1 MAPATQRNP
10 PTILVVDDNPATRYS
25 TSRVLRSA
33 GLTVIEASNGAE
45 ALARA
50 MDVPDLV
57 VLDINLPDIDG
68 FDVCRELRAS
78 PRTKRTPV
86 IYLSASFVDDIHK
99 VHAVDAGGD
108 GYLTHPVEPPV
119 LLATVHAFLRA
130 RRAEDARHTSEAQF
144 KTVFDVAP
152 NGIALLSTDW
162 LFLDV
167 NPAMCRLLG
176 RPRDAIVGSH
186 ISAFTPRGSAL
197 TDPFT
202 RDNPDT
208 GHAWV
213 GTMPMLNAAGQQ
225 IDLEWN
231 VSVYAVPG
239 IRLAIVNDITERKLV
254 EAERERLLESERLA
268 RAEAE
273 QANKLK
279 DDFLAAL
286 SHELRT
292 PLNTIVGWSRLLR
305 DRPVADDPEVR
316 AGIEAIERNA
326 RIQAQLIADLL
337 DISRITSG
345 KLQLDR
351 QWLSLAD
358 AVAAVVAGGAAAA
371 QAKDVEIALHVAEPI
386 DDVFWDPARLQ
397 QVVWNLVDN
406 AIKFSKPH
414 GVVRVGVAQ
423 SDDHIELAVCDDG
436 RGISPE
442 FLPHVFERFRQEE
455 SGSRRW
461 HGGLGLGL
469 SIVHQLVTGHGATVT
484 ATSEGEG
491 KGACFQVRIPRMQI
505 GDQHARERATAM
517 DDRPLRSVRV
527 LVVEDNE
534 DARALVRRILVDAG
548 ADVRDVADVESAL
561 AVLEAFQP
569 ALLVSDLGMP
579 LQSGYDLIRRV
590 RQAGWPASRLP
601 AIAVTAFTR
610 DEDRERASR
619 AGYQSHCA
627 KPLNVSRFLSEARAL
642 LQKAE

>member
-1 MAPATQRNP
+1 MAQAIQRNP
-10 PTILVVDDNPATRYS
+10 PAILVVDDNPATRYS

-33 GLTVIEASNGAE
+33 GLTVVEASNGVE

-50 MDVPDLV
+50 MDAPDLV

-78 PRTKRTPV
+78 PRTRRTPV

-152 NGIALLSTDW
+152 NGIALLSSDW

-186 ISAFTPRGSAL
+186 ISAFTPRGPAL
-197 TDPFT
+197 ADPFT
-202 RDNPDT
+202 RDNPDAS
-208 GHAWV
+208 HAWV

-351 QWLSLAD
+351 QWLRLAD
-358 AVAAVVAGGAAAA
+358 AVAAVVAGGEASA
-371 QAKDVEIALHVAEPI
+371 QAKDVEIALHVTEPI

-397 QVVWNLVDN
+397 QVVWNLLDN
-406 AIKFSKPH
+406 AIKFSKPR
-414 GVVRVGVAQ
+414 GVVRVGVTQ
-423 SDDHIELAVCDDG
+423 SDDHVELRVCDDG
-436 RGISPE
+436 RGISAE
-442 FLPHVFERFRQEE
+442 FLPYVFERFRQEE

-491 KGACFQVRIPRMQI
+491 KGACFLVRIPRMQV

-548 ADVRDVADVESAL
+548 AEVRDVADVESAL
-561 AVLEAFQP
+561 AVLEPFQP

-590 RQAGWPASRLP
+590 RQAGWPATRLP
-601 AIAVTAFTR
+601 AIAVTAFAR
-610 DEDRERASR
+610 DEDRERALH

-627 KPLNVSRFLSEARAL
+627 KPLNVSRFLSQARTL
-642 LQKAE
+642 LQAE